1 MSYSDIEVSQVDPEE
16 EEGTW
21 EVEAVVDMRKIR
33 GRRQFLIKWKDFNSD
48 DNTWEDESNL
58 NCPALVTQF
67 LEEREKKHKHVREER
82 KKEQAKPRKQAT
94 PEPKR
99 QQKQAAEPKQTK
111 VKAEPKPTKVKA
123 EPKKQESKRSPSPRK
138 APEPKKP
145 AQPKK
150 QAQPETAK
158 VEKSPKI
165 DAQPQSVCGAF
176 AKLENGKR
184 RVFYVFRMSNG
195 TEKVLSSS
203 QAKHLDKNMVLDFLV
218 KGFQASERRLF
229 CMTH

>member
-1 MSYSDIEVSQVDPEE
+1 MSYSDIEVSQVGAEE

-67 LEEREKKHKHVREER
+67 LEEREKKHKQVREER
-82 KKEQAKPRKQAT
+82 KKEQAKSKKT
-94 PEPKR
+94 PEPKK
-99 QQKQAAEPKQTK
+99 QQKQATEPKQ
-111 VKAEPKPTKVKA
+111 TKVKA
-123 EPKKQESKRSPSPRK
+123 EPKKQESKKSPSPKK
-138 APEPKKP
+138 AAEPKKP

-150 QAQPETAK
+150 QPQTETAK
-158 VEKSPKI
+158 PQTETSKEKLPKS
-165 DAQPQSVCGAF
+165 DGKPQSVCGAF
-176 AKLENGKR
+176 AKLENGQR

>member
-1 MSYSDIEVSQVDPEE
+1 MSYSDIEVSQVGAEE

-67 LEEREKKHKHVREER
+67 LEEREKKHKQVREER
-82 KKEQAKPRKQAT
+82 KKEQAKSKKT
-94 PEPKR
+94 PEPKK
-99 QQKQAAEPKQTK
+99 QQKQATEPKQ
-111 VKAEPKPTKVKA
+111 TKVKA
-123 EPKKQESKRSPSPRK
+123 EPKKQESKKSPSPKK
-138 APEPKKP
+138 AAELKKP

-150 QAQPETAK
+150 EPQTETTK
-158 VEKSPKI
+158 PQTETSKEKSPKS
-165 DAQPQSVCGAF
+165 DGKPQSVCGAF